1 MFCSLGI
8 ALTNQSPHTPIRRP
22 TNRSTHRPTDPPQAA
37 IAYPVV
43 ALAVGP
49 LLYRHITVL
58 GGPRKVVMNYIENVA
73 GIFKRMKE
81 RQDQAAAKGQEQG
94 GDEGG
99 GKTKAEGSAQGKS
112 KDE

>member
-1 MFCSLGI
+1 M
-8 ALTNQSPHTPIRRP
+8 
-22 TNRSTHRPTDPPQAA
+22 
-37 IAYPVV
+37 V

-58 GGPRKVVMNYIENVA
+58 GGPKKVVMNYIENVA

-81 RQDQAAAKGQEQG
+81 RQDHAAAKGQEQGQEQG

-99 GKTKAEGSAQGKS
+99 GKAKAEGSAQGKS
-112 KDE
+112 KGE